1 MQTTLYVPHFFFGKF
16 WLCEVKCSASMF
28 VVVVDCDFPSEL
40 QTEILSRHDASR
52 VGVAFY
58 TDRGGPLAVSNTYK
72 EVTP

>member
-1 MQTTLYVPHFFFGKF
+1 
-16 WLCEVKCSASMF
+16 MF